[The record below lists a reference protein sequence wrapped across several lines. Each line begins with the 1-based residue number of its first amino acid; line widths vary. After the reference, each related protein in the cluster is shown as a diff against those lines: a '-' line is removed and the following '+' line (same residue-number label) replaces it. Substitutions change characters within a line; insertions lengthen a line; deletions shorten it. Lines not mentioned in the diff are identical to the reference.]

1 MKKDN
6 IPETGIKIDRSSI
19 NIRENEIVEYDKEIY
34 KIISILDF
42 KEVVGI
48 NVKSKK
54 VRNWK
59 D

>member
-54 VRNWK
+54 VRN
-59 D
+59 